1 MLLRPMYLKSR
12 ETVCISNFVLNPWA
26 LYDSLSIKATH
37 KMKNLTFS
45 FDIGYASI
53 GWSVMEYSDFL
64 QPRIAGTGVVLFES
78 DSCLAS
84 KRREY
89 RRTRRT
95 IRARRKRIDRIGS
108 ILQTHGI
115 ITTEE
120 RKSSGH
126 PAPFFLA
133 ARALQGKTKLKGIEV
148 WHVLRWYAHNRGY
161 DGNSQWSNEGDNA
174 EDSQRVEAA
183 KAAMKNCG
191 TSTMAE
197 TLVSILK
204 LDTNKT
210 QADFAVNSPKY
221 RNLNMA
227 FPRNVVVEEVT
238 KLLKECS
245 ELPNSVCDLIL
256 STVQQHLVELQECD
270 IKLPKRYNGSILFGQ
285 LLPRFDNRIIA
296 RCPIT
301 WANTYSDALNQGE
314 TEAKAKK
321 LADKYAKVPNA
332 DCEEFY
338 AYRFARILANIR
350 VDGEPLSAVTRQQL
364 FNEGKAKGKFTKTEF
379 SKSVAALTD
388 KKSNNISNYFHLVPD
403 ADKALILCPQNDS
416 QKASGR
422 APYAR
427 PVLRKVVEEVL
438 MGEDPTK
445 AALSQVHPNGEA
457 KDHDGV
463 LYCLSDPESEVSKI
477 QQSRTIEQQT
487 NNHLVR
493 HRMLIFDRLLSDMIE
508 HYANGDAS
516 HVTHCCIEVHRELK
530 EFSGLSAKKI
540 GEKLNEKLS
549 QFKAAKKKLEKEA
562 PQLKIT
568 GGLIRKCRIAMDM
581 NWTCPYT
588 ETKYSALDLPKM
600 DKEHIIP
607 FASRNSNS
615 MASLVLTYPEV
626 NAMKGKRC
634 AMEFIKEFQGQPVAN
649 RANLTITTES
659 RFRKLVEKLDVK
671 GAPDDRKRKAQRKKL
686 LLLEKTPQQNEPEQL
701 GFTDGQLTQSSHLM
715 KLGAQVA
722 KKKLHHARVISIP
735 GQVTAE
741 VRKSWKLMGTMA
753 QCCPYILDEDK
764 RVLEKNE
771 IRNITHLHHALD
783 ACTLNL
789 ILHYIPQGDNGRI
802 WQIIALRHLNTTD
815 AATVKEVSSLSS
827 LKVTDD
833 KRIFISELP
842 SNVKAELSRALNE
855 KRVVKHIPADMSG
868 AKLNLQYKGI
878 IMKDGVPLIQDGR
891 IVINEKDK
899 DGQYVKVAPSKIIGL
914 KSPKLKAIK
923 AALLIEG
930 NYGVALDPTP
940 TVVRHTSVYKQL
952 NNLQKLNDGKPIRVL
967 RAGQFIEIKKHPN
980 PNKNKIWRI
989 AKITDGK
996 SGITITL
1003 QTPESALGSDSTHPA
1018 VWRNVS
1024 LNTILKL
1031 DFQIIKHSYLGYT

>member
-1 MLLRPMYLKSR
+1 
-12 ETVCISNFVLNPWA
+12 
-26 LYDSLSIKATH
+26 
-37 KMKNLTFS
+37 MKNLTFS

-120 RKSSGH
+120 RKRSGH

-204 LDTNKT
+204 LNTGKT
-210 QADFAVNSPKY
+210 QADFEVNSPKY

-227 FPRNVVVEEVT
+227 FPRNTVVAEVT
-238 KLLKECS
+238 KLLQECS
-245 ELPNSVCDLIL
+245 DLAPAVCDLIL
-256 STVQQHLVELQECD
+256 SPVQQHLAELQECG

-301 WANTYSDALNQGE
+301 WANTYRDALNQGE

-321 LADKYAKVPNA
+321 LADKFAKVPNA
-332 DCEEFY
+332 DCQEFY
-338 AYRFARILANIR
+338 EYRFARILANIR
-350 VDGEPLSAVTRQQL
+350 VDDKPLSAEIRQKL
-364 FNEGKAKGKFTKTEF
+364 FEEGKERGKFTPKEF
-379 SKSVAALTD
+379 SKAVEALTG
-388 KKSNNISNYFHLVPD
+388 KQKNNIANYFHLVPD
-403 ADKALILCPQNDS
+403 ADKALILCPKNDN
-416 QKASGR
+416 QRATGR

-427 PVLRKVVEEVL
+427 PVLRKVLEEAL
-438 MGEDPTK
+438 NGEDPTK
-445 AALSQVHPNGEA
+445 AALSPQHPNGEA
-457 KDHDGV
+457 KSHDGV
-463 LYCLSDPESEVSKI
+463 LYCLSDPESEVCKI

-493 HRMLIFDRLLSDMIE
+493 HRMLIFDRLLGDMIE
-508 HYANGDAS
+508 HYAEGDAS
-516 HVTHCCIEVHRELK
+516 RVTHCCIEVNRELK
-530 EFSGLSAKKI
+530 EYSGLTSEEIKI
-540 GEKLNEKLS
+540 KLKEKLS
-549 QFKAAKKKLEKEA
+549 QFREAKKHLEKNA
-562 PQLKIT
+562 PQLKLT
-568 GGLIRKCRIAMDM
+568 AGLIRKCRIALDM

-588 ETKYSALDLPKM
+588 GMEYSALDLPKM
-600 DKEHIIP
+600 DKEHIVP
-607 FASRNSNS
+607 FASRNSNALS
-615 MASLVLTYPEV
+615 SLVLTYPEV

-634 AMEFIKEFQGQPVAN
+634 ALEFIREFQGQPVAN
-649 RANLTITTES
+649 RTNLTIITES
-659 RFRKLVEKLDVK
+659 RYTKFVEKLDTKK
-671 GAPDDRKRKAQRKKL
+671 GSKDDKNRKKHRQKL
-686 LLLEKTPQQNEPEQL
+686 LLLEKTPKQNEPEQL
-701 GFTDGQLTQSSHLM
+701 GFTEGQLTQSSHLM

-722 KKKLHHARVISIP
+722 KKKLRKARVLSIP

-741 VRKSWKLMGTMA
+741 VRKSWKLMGTLA
-753 QCCPYILDEDK
+753 QSCPDILDENH
-764 RVLEKNE
+764 RVREKSE
-771 IRNITHLHHALD
+771 IRDITHLHHALD
-783 ACTLNL
+783 ACTLGL

-802 WQIIALRHLNTTD
+802 WQIIAQRHINTTD
-815 AATVKEVSSLSS
+815 AAAVKALSSLSA
-827 LKVTDD
+827 LKLTDE
-833 KRIFISELP
+833 KRITISELP
-842 SNVKAELSRALNE
+842 NAVKNALAHALDE

-868 AKLNLQYKGI
+868 AKLTLQYKGI
-878 IMKDGVPLIQDGR
+878 KMKDGQPLIQDGR
-891 IVINEKDK
+891 VVLNEKDK
-899 DGQYVKVAPSKIIGL
+899 KGKHVNVSPSKIIGL
-914 KSPKLKAIK
+914 KSPKMQCIK
-923 AALLIEG
+923 AALLVDS
-930 NYGVALDPTP
+930 NYGIALDPTP
-940 TVVRHTSVYKQL
+940 TVIRHVGVYKQL
-952 NNLQKLNDGKPIRVL
+952 KKLQELNHGNPVRVL
-967 RAGQFIEIKKHPN
+967 KAGQFILIKNHKDSAR
-980 PNKNKIWRI
+980 NKIWRI
-989 AKITDGK
+989 ARISDRDTY
-996 SGITITL
+996 IEITL
-1003 QTPESALGSDSTHPA
+1003 QSPESAINADITNKA
-1018 VWRNVS
+1018 NWRNIN
-1024 LNTILKL
+1024 LKTLLKL
-1031 DFQIIKHSYLGYT
+1031 DMCILKHSYIGYT